1 MVKDCPPGTEFNQK
15 SNVCDFPSKANC
27 KVAKRKRKARN
38 NIEPEDDTISSR
50 LQEPRQGQSKEPV
63 VHPSPPS
70 GQRVRLRGASTY
82 KGYLELYHSDQWGL
96 VCDDDWNREEADIV
110 CKQLGFSR
118 GVASTTQVT
127 KLKDEMG
134 LHKIYLFLLRFMIS
148 LKISE
153 FPFYSN
159 FRAWFMALLMKE
171 EKLLK
176 VWNAMG
182 TNEVWKNVKSLTHLR
197 GEIHVKLVRLSC
209 QLHALMTVL
218 QHVMGFEMCHGEEN
232 AIL

>member
-38 NIEPEDDTISSR
+38 NIELEDGSISSR

-96 VCDDDWNREEADIV
+96 VCDDDWNRDEADIV

-127 KLKDEMG
+127 KLKEM
-134 LHKIYLFLLRFMIS
+134 R
-148 LKISE
+148 
-153 FPFYSN
+153 
-159 FRAWFMALLMKE
+159 
-171 EKLLK
+171 
-176 VWNAMG
+176 
-182 TNEVWKNVKSLTHLR
+182 
-197 GEIHVKLVRLSC
+197 
-209 QLHALMTVL
+209 
-218 QHVMGFEMCHGEEN
+218 
-232 AIL
+232 

>member
-1 MVKDCPPGTEFNQK
+1 MVKDCPPGTEFNQN

-38 NIEPEDDTISSR
+38 NIELEDGSISSR
-50 LQEPRQGQSKEPV
+50 LQEPRQGQSREPV

-70 GQRVRLRGASTY
+70 GQRVRLRGASTF

-127 KLKDEMG
+127 KLIDEMG
-134 LHKIYLFLLRFMIS
+134 LHRIYFIHHDSRH
-148 LKISE
+148 
-153 FPFYSN
+153 
-159 FRAWFMALLMKE
+159 
-171 EKLLK
+171 
-176 VWNAMG
+176 
-182 TNEVWKNVKSLTHLR
+182 TNLPILNNVWKR
-197 GEIHVKLVRLSC
+197 
-209 QLHALMTVL
+209 M
-218 QHVMGFEMCHGEEN
+218 
-232 AIL
+232 